1 MLNLRIAKMRK
12 EKGVTQEDVANFLKI
27 TNKTYSAYE
36 TGRNQ
41 MNYETLCLLADFFE
55 VSTDYLLGRQDA
67 IPSFLNEEERIII
80 EQYRALDEYARE
92 GIKNSLAFESSRS
105 PKAETKKKP
114 AKSSWLI
121 FGIEINTEVIPY
133 K

>member
-114 AKSSWLI
+114 AKSS
-121 FGIEINTEVIPY
+121 
-133 K
+133 